1 MSRPRKLALDRDTAL
16 EDEQWEKL
24 VTFLKPLLSAED
36 MATVQD
42 ICRGGGDA
50 PDEPASGASDT
61 ARSRPRAAPVP
72 GVKYD
77 KSTFPDSGRLK

>member
-1 MSRPRKLALDRDTAL
+1 MSRTRKLALDRDTAL
-16 EDEQWEKL
+16 EDGQWTKL

-36 MATVQD
+36 MAAVED

-50 PDEPASGASDT
+50 PDEPAAGANDA
-61 ARSRPRAAPVP
+61 ARSRPRAAVP

-77 KSTFPDSGRLK
+77 AVTFPDSGRLK

>member
-16 EDEQWEKL
+16 EDGQWEKL

-36 MATVQD
+36 MESVES
-42 ICRGGGDA
+42 ICRSGGDG
-50 PDEPASGASDT
+50 PDEPASGASDA
-61 ARSRPRAAPVP
+61 ARSRQRAAVP

-77 KSTFPDSGRLK
+77 AATFPDSRRLK